1 MNVIVVDDD
10 PLILLLMQRQL
21 LRKGH
26 TVQAY
31 QNPIDCPLY
40 WAATSPSKASAIYPD
55 IIITDYDMPEV
66 NGAEFLTQVYAK
78 KHSCTQFA
86 IITGQGIPE
95 TDMIRMARLG
105 TRIFLKPIDFSELF
119 VWMDRLDLQTLRAS

>member
-10 PLILLLMQRQL
+10 PLILLLMQRKL

-31 QNPIDCPLY
+31 QNPVDCPLY
-40 WAATSPSKASAIYPD
+40 QAAIPPCEISVIYPD

-66 NGAEFLTQVYAK
+66 NGAEFLAQVYAK
-78 KHSCTQFA
+78 KHPCSQFA

-105 TRIFLKPIDFSELF
+105 TRIFLKPIDFSALF
-119 VWMDRLDLQTLRAS
+119 VWMDQLDLQTLRAS